1 MTFKLLVVDDEAIMR
16 KGIAN
21 FIDWDSLDCQVAG
34 TAGNGIEAIQD
45 AQKQIAT
52 SKKQSSSAKEELDF
66 GYDTEAILSI
76 DKYFNN
82 TYDEDWLDDPFV
94 KEMVLDIDHSEVLD
108 KYCIQSPVLGQIPP
122 EKLSGGVKAL
132 ICMYE
137 LDDFYVD
144 LIVCGKNCEKWIA
157 EIAEKKDFR
166 ASMSGYDLDFEDTGI
181 RARCLNDG
189 SEIHS
194 SKDWILKMCRY
205 VGGDHER

>member
-1 MTFKLLVVDDEAIMR
+1 MLNIY
-16 KGIAN
+16 
-21 FIDWDSLDCQVAG
+21 
-34 TAGNGIEAIQD
+34 
-45 AQKQIAT
+45 
-52 SKKQSSSAKEELDF
+52 F

-94 KEMVLDIDHSEVLD
+94 KQMVWDIDRSEVLD
-108 KYCIQSPVLGQIPP
+108 KYCIQSPILGQIPP

-132 ICMYE
+132 ICMYK

-157 EIAEKKDFR
+157 EISKKKNLR
-166 ASMSGYDLDFEDTGI
+166 ASLSGYDLDFKEYGI
-181 RARCLNDG
+181 QAKCLNDG
-189 SEIHS
+189 SEILGFE
-194 SKDWILKMCRY
+194 DWILKMCTY